1 MNNMNRT
8 EFVASVAGAF
18 IGTLAATFFSFM
30 ILEAEYSPVIL
41 ASTGASALLLFG
53 VPHSPASQPW
63 NLVGGHIIS
72 AIIGVSCYKLIPN
85 ALLASSVVIP
95 AAMAAMYLLKCFH
108 PPGGATAVSA
118 VIGGETI
125 HELGYA
131 FVVIPVFFNAII
143 LLSFAMAAGTFREN
157 NPFEITN
164 ENQPD
169 R

>member
-8 EFVASVAGAF
+8 ELIASITGAF
-18 IGTLAATFFSFM
+18 IGTLAASFFSFM

-85 ALLASSVVIP
+85 TLLASSVVIP
-95 AAMAAMYLLKCFH
+95 AAMVAMHFLKCLH

-125 HELGYA
+125 HDLGYA
-131 FVVIPVFFNAII
+131 FVIIPVFFNAII
-143 LLSFAMAAGTFREN
+143 LLSFAMATGTFREN
-157 NPFEITN
+157 NPFEIIDK
-164 ENQPD
+164 NQPNG
-169 R
+169 